1 MSRAERQYHRQYCDT
16 QDKDM
21 KLVTFNIRCDFDQD
35 GPNSFRYRKEIIL
48 EKIRREA
55 PDILCFQEVLPHVAT
70 WLKENLSDYYVIGC
84 GRDEKLLDEQT
95 SIAYKKTVFNLM
107 QMDVFWLSETPKVP
121 GSRYENQSVCPR
133 VCTMAL
139 FQNLETREVFRIYNT
154 HLDHIG
160 SEARRAG
167 LSQILERIASEEAF
181 VSAPVILTGDF
192 NAFPGS
198 EELKVLENYPEL
210 VDLTEGITGTYH
222 EFGTLEEPEKI
233 DYIIVSDTISCS
245 LSVTW
250 EDCKNGVY
258 LSDHYPVCVEI
269 QFKQKVSEGF

>member
-1 MSRAERQYHRQYCDT
+1 
-16 QDKDM
+16 M

-48 EKIRREA
+48 EKIRKEA
-55 PDILCFQEVLPHVAT
+55 PDILCFQEVLPHVAI

-84 GRDEKLLDEQT
+84 GRDENLLDEQT
-95 SIAYKKTVFNLM
+95 SIAYKKTVLNLM

-139 FQNLETREVFRIYNT
+139 FQNLDTGEIFRIYNT

-160 SEARRAG
+160 SESRRAG
-167 LSQILERIASEEAF
+167 LGQILKQIASEKAF
-181 VSAPVILTGDF
+181 VSSPVIRTGDF
-192 NAFPGS
+192 NALPGS
-198 EELKVLENYPEL
+198 EELKILENYPEL
-210 VDLTEGITGTYH
+210 VDLTAGIAGTYH
-222 EFGTLEEPEKI
+222 EFGMLKEPEKI
-233 DYIIVSDTISCS
+233 DYIIVSDTITCT
-245 LSVTW
+245 LSETW
-250 EDCKNGVY
+250 EDCINGVY

-269 QFKQKVSEGF
+269 QFN